1 MDDASLLFFST
12 VPRRGFAA
20 TNSRLSEDDQHNQC
34 SQQDTDQDPT
44 VVNRRMPRPTE
55 LSLLKKLTYV
65 VHLVGWHKDFDQSQ
79 CEWRFLTGPG

>member
-34 SQQDTDQDPT
+34 PQQDTDQDPT
-44 VVNRRMPRPTE
+44 VAKRRMPRPTE
-55 LSLLKKLTYV
+55 LSLLKHLTYV

-79 CEWRFLTGPG
+79 CHRRFLTGPE